1 MVRRTSRRHQF
12 GQGYRPGRL
21 RWESRLIP
29 SIFLLLFSSHSL
41 AQESTPTSEFRIS
54 TDVELVLLDVS
65 VKDPKGGYV
74 SGLTKADFQIRENGA
89 PQKIT
94 EFASADMPVTVGLVF
109 DDSGSMRS
117 KRPDVI
123 TAGLVFVSAS
133 NPQDQIFV
141 INFNDKVRPGLP
153 KAVPFS
159 DNINLLRT
167 ALSRDPAQ
175 GMTALYDA
183 VAFALKHLESGR
195 RDKKTLIIVSDGGD
209 NISSH
214 SLKELMQLVQES
226 RATIYTVGI
235 FEPDDPDR
243 NPQVLE
249 RIARVSG
256 GESFVPDELDK
267 VVPIC
272 KQIAKDIR
280 NRYTIGYIPDHG
292 NNKTA
297 LRKIHVVATVADR
310 GKLVVRTRTSY
321 RMPAGNSSRARSTEP
336 VK

>member
-21 RWESRLIP
+21 RWEPRLIP
-29 SIFLLLFSSHSL
+29 SIFLLLFSSYSL
-41 AQESTPTSEFRIS
+41 GQDSTPTSEFRIS

-94 EFASADMPVTVGLVF
+94 EFASTDMPVTVGLVF

-153 KAVPFS
+153 EAVPFS

-175 GMTALYDA
+175 GQTALYDA
-183 VAFALKHLESGR
+183 VAFALRHLESGR

-209 NISSH
+209 NVSSH

-256 GESFVPDELDK
+256 GESFVPDQLDK

-297 LRKIHVVATVADR
+297 LRKIHVVAMVADR

-321 RMPAGNSSRARSTEP
+321 LMPAGNSSRARSTEP